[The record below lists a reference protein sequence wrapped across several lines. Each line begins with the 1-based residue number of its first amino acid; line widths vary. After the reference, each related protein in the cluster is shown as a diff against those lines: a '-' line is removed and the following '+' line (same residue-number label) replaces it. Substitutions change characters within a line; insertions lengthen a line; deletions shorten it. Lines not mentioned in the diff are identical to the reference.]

1 MSILL
6 IIYKQAKFNNKLKGL
21 NTLTKWDL
29 SLGWK
34 AGSLYINQLM
44 WCTALMEW
52 RKHTHTHTILSI
64 DAEKHLTKFK
74 TRSW

>member
-34 AGSLYINQLM
+34 AGSVYINQLM

-52 RKHTHTHTILSI
+52 RKHTHTHTHNPINWCRKAFNKI
-64 DAEKHLTKFK
+64 
-74 TRSW
+74 